1 MGRASK
7 QARRVRSLAAG
18 IAAWALLAGGTA
30 LAQTS
35 YPTKPVKFIVS
46 TPAGSSP
53 DIIARYLGERL
64 AKVFNQPVV
73 VDNILGAG
81 GLIAS
86 QTLVRS
92 APDGHTLYFS
102 GTGALFTDRH
112 TQKSPGYDAERDFIL
127 VAMLWDENS
136 LTIAV
141 HPDVPA
147 NDLAQLIAAAKKQPG
162 KLTYGVTSV
171 SLLLL
176 FGDWFRKQAG
186 VDMLPVTYKTA
197 AQQYQDALAGRTHMI
212 ITSPAQVEP
221 FRKAG
226 KLRVLA
232 IDGSRRLPSWPDV
245 PNISETLP
253 GWAMSGLGVLVA
265 PRGTPAEVVQYLN
278 RALDRQVREPDY
290 VQRLLEMGF
299 TVNGAGTPESIAAFV
314 RAKRAYWDGVMKELD
329 VRPE

>member
-7 QARRVRSLAAG
+7 QARRARSLAAG
-18 IAAWALLAGGTA
+18 IAAWALVAGGTA

-35 YPTKPVKFIVS
+35 YPSKPVKFIVS

-64 AKVFNQPVV
+64 GKVFNQPVV

-112 TQKSPGYDAERDFIL
+112 TQKFPGYDAERDFIL

-232 IDGSRRLPSWPDV
+232 IDGSRRLQSWPDV

-265 PRGTPAEVVQYLN
+265 PRGTPPEVVQYLN
-278 RALDRQVREPDY
+278 RVLDRQVREPDY

-299 TVNGAGTPESIAAFV
+299 TVNGAGTPESISAFV
-314 RAKRAYWDGVMKELD
+314 RAKRAFWDGVMKELD